1 MDRVL
6 YKASRYNIPVN
17 IGDISLIFNSSSGA
31 IVRLEPEL
39 LSKLMNENCVFEEI
53 DQCFESLKREG

>member
-39 LSKLMNENCVFEEI
+39 LSKLMNENCVLRRLI
-53 DQCFESLKREG
+53 NVLKV